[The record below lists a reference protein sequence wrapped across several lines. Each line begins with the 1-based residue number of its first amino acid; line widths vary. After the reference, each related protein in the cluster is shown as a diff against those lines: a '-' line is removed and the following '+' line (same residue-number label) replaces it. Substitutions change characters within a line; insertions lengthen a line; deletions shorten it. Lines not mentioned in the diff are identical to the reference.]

1 MRLTSAKPSQSV
13 QLLRHWGAW
22 IAPLLVAALLCVTF
36 LYWKREVAREDAERE
51 QIFNQA
57 TEQIS
62 RRLEDRL
69 AFFELV
75 LRGIKGFYEGSDEVS
90 REEYSEYVKALRLSE
105 MQTGLQGVQVVL
117 RIAPSDVPIH
127 LQEQRNKGFA
137 DYQIR
142 PLRESPPYHAP
153 IILIEPYDLNIKALG
168 FDIASNPMIAQAL
181 DAAKDS
187 GNVAITG
194 RLQLVQDTDT
204 PQPAVVMYAPM
215 YRKNQRL
222 QTVADRQSA
231 IEGWVGVPFRI
242 DDIISSLKIAPEAG
256 IGLEIY
262 DGPALSSTALMSG
275 PMPMPA
281 TDDGLTTRRTVKMG
295 GQEWSLVFHSF
306 PAFEAQF
313 NGRQNNTL
321 IALLGIGFSLLVGG
335 LVHVLASRR
344 ERAEAMAHEMTRELR
359 VIQADMEA
367 TLTAMPDLLL
377 EVGLDGKYYK
387 YRTSQQDVFA
397 GPASFYVGKLIT
409 DVLPAAAAATA
420 METLQEA
427 HETGVSLG
435 KQVEIPVNNKP
446 RWFEISAARKEAG
459 TDDVPRFVLIS
470 RDITDRRDAQMA
482 LQKSLE
488 QLQLLETCISRLD
501 DIVLITEAEPVD
513 APGPRI
519 VFVND
524 AFERRTGY
532 TRAEILGHSPRIL
545 QGILTQRD
553 ALRRIRMA
561 LAQWKPVREEL
572 INYTKTGEPFWVEL
586 DIVAVANDAGWY
598 THWVAVGRDI
608 TERKLTEAKLRLSAQ
623 VFESSSDGIVITDS
637 HNLIVSVNPSYSAI
651 TGYSL
656 DEVLGKNPGF
666 LKADRHGDTP
676 YAEMWQSIQKAG
688 HWAGEVWNRRKNGE
702 NYPEWLSITAVKD
715 AQGNVVQHIGIL
727 SDLSAKKEALKHIDF
742 LAHYDTLTRLPN
754 HKLLQDR
761 TMLALATAQ
770 RTQSHV
776 SLMFIDIDHFQNVN
790 DSLGR
795 PVGNEILKVMAA
807 RLTAHLQA
815 DDTVCRQGG
824 DEFIVLL
831 PHTDAQGAAHVAT
844 RTLALMREPVVLE
857 NGQELNL
864 TASIGIAV
872 YPDNGDEFDRLSQYA
887 DAALLRAKQD
897 GRNNFKF
904 FNEQMH
910 DSAREV
916 LQIENQLRRALSK
929 GELLLHYQPQVDAV
943 TMQIIGAEALIR
955 WQHPEWGMVSPARF
969 IPIAENSGQIL
980 EIGDWVL
987 RTALQQIA
995 DWRAAGVA
1003 VVPVAVNLSALQ
1015 FRQTSLC
1022 DTVSQAL
1029 RDFNVPPQLLELEL
1043 TERIA
1048 MEDSGFT
1055 LDQISKLH
1063 AMGITLSIDDFGTG
1077 YSSLSYLRRYQ
1088 IDKLKI
1094 DQSFVQDLGRE
1105 TDSGTIVRAII
1116 NMAHGMGFKTIAEG
1130 VETQAQLDYLRQHGC
1145 DEIQGYFFSR
1155 PVPAADF
1162 ERLLSPASA

>member
-1 MRLTSAKPSQSV
+1 
-13 QLLRHWGAW
+13 
-22 IAPLLVAALLCVTF
+22 
-36 LYWKREVAREDAERE
+36 
-51 QIFNQA
+51 
-57 TEQIS
+57 
-62 RRLEDRL
+62 
-69 AFFELV
+69 
-75 LRGIKGFYEGSDEVS
+75 
-90 REEYSEYVKALRLSE
+90 
-105 MQTGLQGVQVVL
+105 
-117 RIAPSDVPIH
+117 
-127 LQEQRNKGFA
+127 
-137 DYQIR
+137 
-142 PLRESPPYHAP
+142 
-153 IILIEPYDLNIKALG
+153 
-168 FDIASNPMIAQAL
+168 
-181 DAAKDS
+181 
-187 GNVAITG
+187 
-194 RLQLVQDTDT
+194 
-204 PQPAVVMYAPM
+204 
-215 YRKNQRL
+215 
-222 QTVADRQSA
+222 
-231 IEGWVGVPFRI
+231 
-242 DDIISSLKIAPEAG
+242 
-256 IGLEIY
+256 
-262 DGPALSSTALMSG
+262 
-275 PMPMPA
+275 
-281 TDDGLTTRRTVKMG
+281 
-295 GQEWSLVFHSF
+295 
-306 PAFEAQF
+306 
-313 NGRQNNTL
+313 
-321 IALLGIGFSLLVGG
+321 
-335 LVHVLASRR
+335 
-344 ERAEAMAHEMTRELR
+344 
-359 VIQADMEA
+359 
-367 TLTAMPDLLL
+367 
-377 EVGLDGKYYK
+377 
-387 YRTSQQDVFA
+387 
-397 GPASFYVGKLIT
+397 
-409 DVLPAAAAATA
+409 
-420 METLQEA
+420 
-427 HETGVSLG
+427 
-435 KQVEIPVNNKP
+435 
-446 RWFEISAARKEAG
+446 
-459 TDDVPRFVLIS
+459 
-470 RDITDRRDAQMA
+470 
-482 LQKSLE
+482 
-488 QLQLLETCISRLD
+488 
-501 DIVLITEAEPVD
+501 IVLITEAEPVD

-532 TRAEILGHSPRIL
+532 SRTEILGQSPRVL

-553 ALRRIRMA
+553 ALRRIRVA
-561 LAQWKPVREEL
+561 LADWKPVREEL
-572 INYTKTGEPFWVEL
+572 INYTKAGEPFWVEL
-586 DIVAVANDAGWY
+586 DIVAVANDDGWY

-608 TERKLTEAKLRLSAQ
+608 TERKLTENKLRLSAQ
-623 VFESSSDGIVITDS
+623 VFESSSDGIVITD
-637 HNLIVSVNPSYSAI
+637 HQNRIVSVNRSYSNI
-651 TGYSL
+651 TGYSQA
-656 DEVLGKNPGF
+656 EVVGKNPGF
-666 LKADRHGDTP
+666 LKADRHGDTS
-676 YAEMWQSIQKAG
+676 YSDMWHSIQTTG
-688 HWAGEVWNRRKNGE
+688 QWAGEVLNRRKSGE
-702 NYPEWLSITAVKD
+702 TYPEWLSITAVKD
-715 AQGNVVQHIGIL
+715 AQGNVAQHIGIL

-742 LAHYDTLTRLPN
+742 LAHYDTLTQLPN

-770 RTQSHV
+770 RTHSNV

-795 PVGNEILKVMAA
+795 PVGNEILKVMAS
-807 RLTAHLQA
+807 RLTEHLQA

-943 TMQIIGAEALIR
+943 TMQLIGAEALIR
-955 WQHPEWGMVSPARF
+955 WQHPEWGMVSPGRF

-987 RTALQQIA
+987 RTALRQIA
-995 DWRAAGVA
+995 DWRAAGIA

-1022 DTVSQAL
+1022 DIVSQAL
-1029 RDFNVPPQLLELEL
+1029 RDFDVPPQLLELEL

-1048 MEDSGFT
+1048 MEDSSFT

-1094 DQSFVQDLGRE
+1094 DQSFVQDLDRE

-1155 PVPAADF
+1155 PIPAADF
-1162 ERLLSPASA
+1162 ERLLLPAGA